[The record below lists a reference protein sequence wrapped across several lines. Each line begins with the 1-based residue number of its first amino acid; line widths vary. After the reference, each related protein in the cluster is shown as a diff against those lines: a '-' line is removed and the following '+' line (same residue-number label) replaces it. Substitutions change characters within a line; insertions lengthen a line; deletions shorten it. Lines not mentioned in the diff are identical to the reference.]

1 MTEVNKDA
9 KKEEEVM
16 AQKILVFGGTGPT
29 GLQVIRQALK
39 SGHTVTA
46 YVRSPAKLAQEVK
59 HDRLIVK
66 KGELNDDKAVDDSMS
81 GQAAVISC
89 LGVHGTKPWNK
100 TDLYTTSMKT
110 IMASMDKAGIKR
122 LVTMTSIGVDK
133 PAKPIGSFMI
143 RWMFSPVQ
151 WMMSGFTENM
161 RAMEKM
167 VEASN
172 LDYTIVRPPGLADG
186 PGKGVDTIEA
196 EDGFWLEGGSMM
208 TDRSD
213 VAAFMLK
220 CLNKQLWIR
229 KGVSIGYLPKK

>member
-1 MTEVNKDA
+1 MTEKD
-9 KKEEEVM
+9 KKEEVM
-16 AQKILVFGGTGPT
+16 AQKILIFGGSGPT
-29 GLQVIRQALK
+29 GVQFIRHALK

-46 YVRSPAKLAQEVK
+46 YVRSPAKLAQDIK

-66 KGELNDDKAVDDSMS
+66 KGELADDKAVDEVMA

-110 IMASMDKAGIKR
+110 IMSSMDKAGVKR
-122 LVTMTSIGVDK
+122 IVCMTSIGVEK
-133 PAKPIGSFMI
+133 PAKPIGSLMM
-143 RWMFSPVQ
+143 RWMFSPFQ
-151 WMMSGFTENM
+151 WMCSGFLENM

-186 PGKGVDTIEA
+186 AGKGVDAIQA
-196 EDGFWLEGGSMM
+196 EEGFWLEGGSMM
-208 TDRSD
+208 TDRAD
-213 VAAFMLK
+213 VAAFMLH
-220 CLNKQLWIR
+220 CFNKNLWVK
-229 KGVSIGYLPKK
+229 KGVSIGYRANK

>member
-46 YVRSPAKLAQEVK
+46 YVRSPAKLAQEFK

-110 IMASMDKAGIKR
+110 IMASMDKTGVKR
-122 LVTMTSIGVDK
+122 LITMTSLLVET
-133 PAKPIGSFMI
+133 PAKPIGSLML
-143 RWMFSPVQ
+143 RWMFVPVL
-151 WMMSGFTENM
+151 WMMSGFTEDM

-167 VEASN
+167 IEASN
-172 LDYTIVRPPGLADG
+172 LDYTIVRPGLGNG
-186 PGKGVDTIEA
+186 PGKGADAVDA
-196 EDGFWLEGGSMM
+196 EEGFWLEGGSMM

-220 CLNKQLWIR
+220 CLNMQLWIR
-229 KGVSIGYLPKK
+229 KGVAIGYRPKK